1 MIGTKAAAEILG
13 VRPGTLLRAVWE
25 NRLKEPA
32 RGPGRA
38 FIWSDDEL
46 RRAAW
51 LLRHMDL
58 DDVIAERRVQGDG
71 GPQYV

>member
-1 MIGTKAAAEILG
+1 MIGTKTAAEILG

-32 RGPGRA
+32 RGLGRA
-38 FIWSDDEL
+38 FIWSDEEL

-51 LLRHMDL
+51 LLRRQDL
-58 DDVIAERRVQGDG
+58 DTILAERRRERT
-71 GPQYV
+71 